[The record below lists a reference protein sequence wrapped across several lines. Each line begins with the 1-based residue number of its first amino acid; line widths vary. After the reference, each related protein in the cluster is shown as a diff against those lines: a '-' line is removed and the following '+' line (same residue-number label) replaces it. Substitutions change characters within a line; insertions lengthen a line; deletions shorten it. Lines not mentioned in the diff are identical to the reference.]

1 MLQRQGNCL
10 AAGVLLSV
18 EQWGKE
24 GCGGVPK
31 PASPPLL
38 RRMQTNR
45 WSAGRQ
51 EAAEAAQ
58 LATSAAW
65 QEATGLNRKRG
76 ANWNAPRKHPR
87 SCFALLRVD
96 AVKH

>member
-31 PASPPLL
+31 PASPPPLKQDANEQVERWQAGGGGGGAISYE
-38 RRMQTNR
+38 RRV
-45 WSAGRQ
+45 AGSDRVKQ
-51 EAAEAAQ
+51 E
-58 LATSAAW
+58 T
-65 QEATGLNRKRG
+65 RR
-76 ANWNAPRKHPR
+76 
-87 SCFALLRVD
+87 
-96 AVKH
+96 